1 MSFIGW
7 FILYLVA
14 DQKTAPNSQPMGK
27 VVDDIGQKVQ
37 VSTDLFKDTKKP
49 IEVDYLYYPT
59 QWKFD
64 CKLQASVKLWYMQYI
79 YMHICFASTYNM
91 YM

>member
-14 DQKTAPNSQPMGK
+14 DQKTAPNSQPVGK

-37 VSTDLFKDTKKP
+37 VSTDLFKDTKKTN
-49 IEVDYLYYPT
+49 IEVDHLYSPT
-59 QWKFD
+59 DSGSLTVNYKHD
-64 CKLQASVKLWYMQYI
+64 CKTLVYAVHLHAYMF
-79 YMHICFASTYNM
+79 CKP
-91 YM
+91 